1 MDFREQFIQSLAVEL
16 SGLISHDDLTKVTD
30 TATKLLSSYEISE
43 RKTDLVPYEN
53 KNERILK
60 RYAACLSVD
69 GKSKKTIDLYI
80 RRLTVFSD
88 FVGIPF
94 DEVGPYDVRFYL
106 ASAKEQ
112 GCSNRTLENYRSYIA
127 SFFQW
132 MTREDFIPKNPCE
145 KIQPIKYKEE
155 IRIPFSDTEIDL
167 MRSACGNER
176 DRAMMELLLSSG
188 IRVTE
193 LINLDIT
200 DVDFNDLSIH
210 IREGKGSKERHSYI
224 TPVCAMHLKTYL
236 MQRLDDGPALF
247 LSLKRKERMTT
258 SGIRKILKEIEKK
271 SKVRDV
277 HPHRF
282 RRTFATNLA
291 KRGMDVQT
299 IARLMG
305 HSSIQTTMIYVTL
318 DDSRVISEY
327 KKHTA

>member
-1 MDFREQFIQSLAVEL
+1 MDYREQFIQSLAVEL
-16 SGLISHDDLTKVTD
+16 SGMLNHEDLAKVTD
-30 TATKLLSSYEISE
+30 ITTKLLSNYEITE

-155 IRIPFSDTEIDL
+155 IRNPFSDTEIDL

-200 DVDFNDLSIH
+200 DVDFNNLSIH
-210 IREGKGSKERHSYI
+210 IREGKGSKERQSYI
-224 TPVCAMHLKTYL
+224 TTVCAMHLKAYL
-236 MQRLDDGPALF
+236 MQRPDDDPSLF

-258 SGIRKILKEIEKK
+258 SGIRKILKQIEKK
-271 SKVRDV
+271 THVGDI

-305 HSSIQTTMIYVTL
+305 HSNIQTTMIYVTI